1 MRNLLL
7 ILLLAN
13 ILYFLWG
20 WLSPDSLQPGVEVVD
35 ESTLGPPL
43 TVTEA
48 PEADVVASV
57 GAVLGSGEP
66 SDLAA
71 VVGRSCATIGP
82 FRDSNDADEAQ
93 MVYADAGMR
102 VGRRTAQGQVFV
114 GHWVQVRNIP
124 SREEA
129 NRMLGV
135 LREGGIPEAY
145 IIETDDEGIKISLG
159 LFTPLDVA
167 ERFELQSESL
177 GIPAEITIRSRD
189 GTVHFVDV
197 ALPPGTGAADIVDR
211 YGEDRVAL
219 RDDATCPQAS

>member
-13 ILYFLWG
+13 ILYFMWG
-20 WLSPDSLQPGVEVVD
+20 WLSPDSLEPGVEVVD
-35 ESTLGPPL
+35 ETALGPPL
-43 TVTEA
+43 TVSET
-48 PEADVVASV
+48 PEADVIASV

-71 VVGRSCATIGP
+71 VVGRSCVTIGP
-82 FRDSNDADEAQ
+82 FRDSVDADEAQ

-102 VGRRTAQGQVFV
+102 VGRRRATGQVFV

-124 SREEA
+124 SRQEA
-129 NRMLGV
+129 NRMLDV

-145 IIETDDEGIKISLG
+145 IIETEDEGIKISLG

-167 ERFELQSESL
+167 ERIELQSESL
-177 GIPAEITIRSRD
+177 GVPAEITIRTRD
-189 GTVHFVDV
+189 GTVHFVDI
-197 ALPPGTGAADIVDR
+197 ALPPGTGASDIVDR

-219 RDDATCPQAS
+219 RDAATCPQSS